1 MELLFHQSKTLSHC
15 RVDSTDE
22 ITSSKY
28 SHYLCFSVKVRT
40 NKFVYFPIEKYTSQQ
55 EKIYQLIKSLHDGG
69 MGYRKI
75 SYHLNDKGILT
86 NRGKKWRGNNVYSVL
101 KRHKEREERLEYI
114 NREYEPEWGTM
125 RVEWKKN

>member
-1 MELLFHQSKTLSHC
+1 M
-15 RVDSTDE
+15 
-22 ITSSKY
+22 
-28 SHYLCFSVKVRT
+28 CFSVKVRT
-40 NKFVYFPIEKYTSQQ
+40 NKFVYLQIEKYTSQQ
-55 EKIYQLIKSLHDGG
+55 EKTYELIKSLHDGG

-75 SYHLNDKGILT
+75 SYYLNDKGILT
-86 NRGKKWRGNNVYSVL
+86 NRGKKWGGNNVYSVL